1 MKFKHFLR
9 GLGIGII
16 FASIISI
23 TAFQASD
30 MNKISDKEVIERA
43 KELGMVEKQES
54 VQDTLKKEPATEGT
68 KEKVTTETVANQDT
82 TTKDE
87 SQTKKKTTKD
97 NTSEQKTTE
106 EKTTKEKTTEE
117 KTTEQMTTKATTQE
131 STTQKSTTEK
141 STTQEKKPEKKTV
154 QITIRGGMS
163 SYPVCQMLQ
172 ELGMVKD
179 AAEFDDY
186 LVKNGYANRIS
197 VGTHTLTIGMSF
209 EEIAIAISDPK

>member
-1 MKFKHFLR
+1 MKFKYFLR
-9 GLGIGII
+9 GLGVGII

-30 MNKISDKEVIERA
+30 MNKISDKEVIEKA

-68 KEKVTTETVANQDT
+68 KEKVTTQTVANQDT

-106 EKTTKEKTTEE
+106 EKTTKEKTTEQV
-117 KTTEQMTTKATTQE
+117 TTQATTQE